1 MVIYFYGGGF
11 TQGHGTADLYNPYH
25 LVEQE
30 DIIVITFNYRLG
42 ALGYLD
48 WSYFNNHYDY
58 NNGMSDQINLLK
70 WVHDHIAY
78 FGGNPQNITLMGQSA
93 KYEHNGTHAN
103 TRIRPVLSQSD
114 VAQWHI
120 T

>member
-1 MVIYFYGGGF
+1 M
-11 TQGHGTADLYNPYH
+11 L
-25 LVEQE
+25 
-30 DIIVITFNYRLG
+30 
-42 ALGYLD
+42 LGYLD

-93 KYEHNGTHAN
+93 GSMSIMALMQIPELDQYYTMM
-103 TRIRPVLSQSD
+103 L
-114 VAQWHI
+114 QWHI